1 MPSEKFGGV
10 KVTVH
15 FKMSFPTFQ
24 EGRLRVITQ
33 EKMFALLRPQVPFLI
48 SIFKQIGQYDTH
60 DPVWVLFFSVKII
73 MGKEI
78 HGVEVTRNCYNI
90 IRFIDSEKRELI
102 KSQNFYLCDF
112 KQRK

>member
-1 MPSEKFGGV
+1 MQK
-10 KVTVH
+10 
-15 FKMSFPTFQ
+15 KM
-24 EGRLRVITQ
+24 LI
-33 EKMFALLRPQVPFLI
+33 LLWPQIPFLI
-48 SIFKQIGQYDTH
+48 GIFKQIWQYDTR
-60 DPVWVLFFSVKII
+60 DPVWVLFVSVKIK

-112 KQRK
+112 KQTK